1 MDQSINRKKIRQHA
15 LCDMLSVPAIL
26 LGFIWLAMGN
36 LVLAFGS
43 IAFAQLV
50 MKTELRIIKQNGW
63 TIRAYEPEE
72 TDTEVI
78 S

>member
-1 MDQSINRKKIRQHA
+1 M
-15 LCDMLSVPAIL
+15 
-26 LGFIWLAMGN
+26 
-36 LVLAFGS
+36 
-43 IAFAQLV
+43 AFAQLV